1 MDILNFISWIKGRRV
16 VTSADPATSLL
27 PVALKDDRR
36 DDSYLTAGISVQNFA
51 TQVAAVI
58 PPGAQGPIGPQGVP
72 GPVGPAGLNWQGAW
86 VSGASYVVDDAV
98 GFGGAS
104 WFCIAPTSGTT
115 APNVTPGNWALL
127 ASQGATGPQ
136 GPQGIQGPQGPPG
149 AGGGGSIANGAALYQ
164 TLLWSG
170 AQWTPS
176 STLTNNFGRIGINTV
191 NTVGQA
197 LRILQSTSLQP
208 SAGIRT
214 QTTVVGGSLSNNMS
228 TNITALGYGINP
240 PVPGNPIMDN
250 SIYFNTFQN
259 VVMKFSCG
267 GGIGNEKL
275 MLFPNG
281 QVVVGN
287 TVPTDTTSANLVVN
301 TKSIELETPGEGI
314 LMRSAN
320 GLRWLVTVT
329 DGGIINVASA

>member
-1 MDILNFISWIKGRRV
+1 MDILNFISWIRGRRV